1 MAVNVLWV
9 ATQHYKYLSGITK
22 VMEFIA
28 VSVPTAAVPIAI
40 GCPPDRGGKR
50 INSGLSARAVRL
62 YKLYKIQPNLFAH
75 WSVCPAY

>member
-1 MAVNVLWV
+1 MFCGV

-28 VSVPTAAVPIAI
+28 VSFPTAAVPIAI
-40 GCPPDRGGKR
+40 GCTPDRNGKR
-50 INSGLSARAVRL
+50 INSGLSAIAVRL
-62 YKLYKIQPNLFAH
+62 HKLYKMQPSLFAH